1 MGVVDQGMVKV
12 PGLGF
17 GVVESVGFRRL
28 KLLCLR
34 SVRGFGWV
42 WCNSFLLFQDIQHV
56 RAAAMAWS
64 LLSVT

>member
-1 MGVVDQGMVKV
+1 MGVADQGMVKV

-42 WCNSFLLFQDIQHV
+42 WCNSFCFSRTFSMYGQQRWPGV
-56 RAAAMAWS
+56 F
-64 LLSVT
+64 